1 MSARRELTH
10 REKTSLPQINGGGMM
25 FSPALVSELTDIFP
39 LIGINRIDIR
49 FSEKKIERSGR
60 HFTVIKKRVDPIT
73 DDRQVKPGHHHISN
87 MLYIMIHELNMCF
100 FK

>member
-1 MSARRELTH
+1 
-10 REKTSLPQINGGGMM
+10 M

-39 LIGINRIDIR
+39 LIRINRIDIR

-73 DDRQVKPGHHHISN
+73 DDRQVKPGQSP
-87 MLYIMIHELNMCF
+87 Y
-100 FK
+100 FKYAVYYDS

>member
-1 MSARRELTH
+1 MSARRALTH

-25 FSPALVSELTDIFP
+25 FSPSLVSDLTDIFP

-49 FSEKKIERSGR
+49 FSEKKIERSGH

-73 DDRQVKPGHHHISN
+73 DDRQVEPKQSP
-87 MLYIMIHELNMCF
+87 Y
-100 FK
+100 FKNIF